1 MGMSFRV
8 VMASTKLLFCVLIL
22 SVGGT
27 AAQTGR
33 SLRGGTAAQMGRS
46 LQDATT
52 PQNRTCHGTKE
63 GESCY
68 AAVMWAMEHGI
79 VMHPEW
85 YPGLHV
91 GSSFAEFQA
100 HMDNIGHGGCE
111 DPCDICETSRSGNQC
126 YEAVTWAMEHGIT
139 LQPETYGN
147 LTSGSTFEEFQR
159 FFYFEGLGGC
169 AWPCARCHTAVPDET
184 CYAGVVWAMEHGIH
198 EHPDW
203 PIYAGLDADSS
214 FVDFQAALHRHQIDR
229 CPEPC
234 GLCHT
239 AVEGEPCYEGVM
251 WEMEYG
257 INLHPEWYPELTTN
271 SSFEDVQAH
280 LHEGNYNQCPEPC
293 RQ

>member
-52 PQNRTCHGTKE
+52 PQNRTCHDTKE

-111 DPCDICETSRSGNQC
+111 DPCDICETSKSGKQC

-184 CYAGVVWAMEHGIH
+184 CY
-198 EHPDW
+198 
-203 PIYAGLDADSS
+203 
-214 FVDFQAALHRHQIDR
+214 
-229 CPEPC
+229 
-234 GLCHT
+234 T

-257 INLHPEWYPELTTN
+257 ISLHPEWYPELTTN